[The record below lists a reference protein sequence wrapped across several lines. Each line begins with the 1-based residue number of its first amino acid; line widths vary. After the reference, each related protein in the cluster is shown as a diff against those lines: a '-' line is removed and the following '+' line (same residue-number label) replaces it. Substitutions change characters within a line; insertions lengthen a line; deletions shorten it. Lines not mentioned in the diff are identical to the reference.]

1 MSPNLKRSKALTD
14 AFGSTSP
21 SIYVGFSS
29 LYAVDRCGAI
39 GTFIPYTM
47 LAFAPGELSTIEYPA
62 WNRGNIPANAT
73 KSFNFADLPCPPSSV
88 MVSL

>member
-1 MSPNLKRSKALTD
+1 MSSNLKRLKDLIN
-14 AFGSTSP
+14 AFCSTSP

-29 LYAVDRCGAI
+29 LFAVDRCGAI

-62 WNRGNIPANAT
+62 WDRGSIPSGAT
-73 KSFNFADLPCPPSSV
+73 KSFNFADLPCPPSSE
-88 MVSL
+88 MVCL